1 MEVGEGS
8 AAAAA
13 APRSVAAARGYRTR
27 RELKFKKNEED
38 FEEWYEDVVVKGELI
53 EYYQV
58 SGCYILRPWCYSIWE
73 SIKSF
78 LDAEMR
84 CMGVENVYFPL
95 FVPEKLLS
103 KKKDVEEEEGEEEE
117 AKEPRK
123 FAAPPEDQEKVVAW
137 VTKSGSVELDVPVA
151 IRPSSETIMYHSF
164 AKWIQSHRDLPLKLN
179 QWCNVV
185 RWESKDPTP
194 FIRSKEFLWQE
205 GHTAFGIKEEADA
218 EVQEVLEVY
227 CRVYEELLAV
237 PVIQGVKSEREKFP
251 GSLSTATVEAFV
263 QGPRGIQG
271 ATVRSLGQH
280 FSKAFNITFED
291 EAGAK
296 KRVWQNSWELSTRA
310 IGIMAMV
317 HGDDRGLVLPPR
329 VAPIQVIV
337 IPTSGASSS
346 SETTNADA
354 ADLSQECKSVAHL
367 LQEGGIRSATDS
379 REDCTPGWK
388 NAYWEMKGVP
398 LRIEISARDMENRQV
413 TVARRDLAEGANG
426 HTTVVPKHELLET
439 VRELLDRIQRCLLES
454 ARQQRDAAMAVA
466 LNWQD
471 FKTVWQRKKMV
482 LAPWCD
488 EVEAEK
494 QVEEKLRRRCKLM
507 LRMPYELDNNTHLSL
522 ITRMI
527 TTLSADTKC
536 FVTGKPAKS
545 WGLWGRSF

>member
-1 MEVGEGS
+1 MFS
-8 AAAAA
+8 
-13 APRSVAAARGYRTR
+13 S
-27 RELKFKKNEED
+27 REQRLETQRNPLTKAEAFDD
-38 FEEWYEDVVVKGELI
+38 FFS
-53 EYYQV
+53 Q
-58 SGCYILRPWCYSIWE
+58 
-73 SIKSF
+73 
-78 LDAEMR
+78 
-84 CMGVENVYFPL
+84 
-95 FVPEKLLS
+95 
-103 KKKDVEEEEGEEEE
+103 
-117 AKEPRK
+117 
-123 FAAPPEDQEKVVAW
+123 
-137 VTKSGSVELDVPVA
+137 
-151 IRPSSETIMYHSF
+151 
-164 AKWIQSHRDLPLKLN
+164 
-179 QWCNVV
+179 
-185 RWESKDPTP
+185 
-194 FIRSKEFLWQE
+194 
-205 GHTAFGIKEEADA
+205 
-218 EVQEVLEVY
+218 VQEVLEVY

-367 LQEGGIRSATDS
+367 LQEGGIKSATDP

-522 ITRMI
+522 ITRTI